1 MLRAIHTYIDKLDE
15 IQFVAIHTG
24 NLGFFT
30 DYTQDEVDHLVYD
43 LKHNKPVVE
52 EFNLL
57 QMDLPQ
63 VNETLYALNEVRI
76 ESLAKTL
83 VLDISID
90 DEFFESSQ
98 GSGICVSTQ
107 SGSTAVNR
115 ALKGAV
121 VDPGLKVL
129 QLCEIMPISHKNHHS
144 LKNPYIMNDNRKI
157 SVRGDTLAYAHVCY
171 DHLERDLKAI
181 SEIIIHSSTKKVRFA
196 RYRTYSYLTRLKN
209 LY

>member
-1 MLRAIHTYIDKLDE
+1 MDE

-43 LKHNKPVVE
+43 LKHNQPKIE

-90 DEFFESSQ
+90 DEF
-98 GSGICVSTQ
+98 
-107 SGSTAVNR
+107 
-115 ALKGAV
+115 
-121 VDPGLKVL
+121 LKV
-129 QLCEIMPISHKNHHS
+129 
-144 LKNPYIMNDNRKI
+144 
-157 SVRGDTLAYAHVCY
+157 V
-171 DHLERDLKAI
+171 KAQAF
-181 SEIIIHSSTKKVRFA
+181 V
-196 RYRTYSYLTRLKN
+196 
-209 LY
+209 

>member
-1 MLRAIHTYIDKLDE
+1 M
-15 IQFVAIHTG
+15 
-24 NLGFFT
+24 
-30 DYTQDEVDHLVYD
+30 DHLVYD
-43 LKHNKPVVE
+43 LQHNKPRIE

-107 SGSTAVNR
+107 SGVYSSES
-115 ALKGAV
+115 
-121 VDPGLKVL
+121 
-129 QLCEIMPISHKNHHS
+129 CI
-144 LKNPYIMNDNRKI
+144 
-157 SVRGDTLAYAHVCY
+157 
-171 DHLERDLKAI
+171 ERCC
-181 SEIIIHSSTKKVRFA
+181 S
-196 RYRTYSYLTRLKN
+196 
-209 LY
+209 